1 MCICACV
8 CVCVKIRFPETK
20 THSLCLFFLGG
31 GRVDLGLVPT
41 DEHQDFRQFEP
52 RRRFGLEGP
61 EGAGVLKA
69 RNPAQCPQISLMLA
83 MRGKTGCLSRR
94 SLDTNE
100 Q

>member
-1 MCICACV
+1 MYMCV
-8 CVCVKIRFPETK
+8 CVCVSKLGSPKQRRTLFVF
-20 THSLCLFFLGG
+20 FFLGG

-52 RRRFGLEGP
+52 RRRFGLEGR